1 MLVMVAVRMRVVPL
15 TDSAPS
21 PVTVSVVPS
30 PSTALP
36 VTVSGFALPVTVPC
50 VLTVVPVSVV
60 AAPSVTAS
68 P

>member
-1 MLVMVAVRMRVVPL
+1 MIVAVRMSVVPL
-15 TDSAPS
+15 TDSALI
-21 PVTVSVVPS
+21 PVTESAVPS

-36 VTVSGFALPVTVPC
+36 VMVSGFALPVTVPWE
-50 VLTVVPVSVV
+50 VTVVPVSVV

>member
-1 MLVMVAVRMRVVPL
+1 MVAVRMSVVPL
-15 TDSAPS
+15 TDSVVS
-21 PVTVSVVPS
+21 PVTVSAVPS

-36 VTVSGFALPVTVPC
+36 VTVSGFALPVTVPW
-50 VLTVVPVSVV
+50 VLTVEPMSAV